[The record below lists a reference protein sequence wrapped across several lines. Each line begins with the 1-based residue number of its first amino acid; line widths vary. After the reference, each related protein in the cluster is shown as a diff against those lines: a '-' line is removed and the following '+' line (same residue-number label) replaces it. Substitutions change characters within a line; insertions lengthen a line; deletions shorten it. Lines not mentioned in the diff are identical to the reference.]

1 MNVNVPGV
9 IMEVVGGLGLFLYGM
24 DIMSAGM
31 RKIAGP
37 RLKKILATL
46 TSNRIM
52 GIFIG
57 IVITTFV
64 QSSSVST
71 VMTIGFINASLL
83 TLEQGLGVIFGAN
96 IGTTITGWLMAL
108 KLGKYGL
115 PIVGTGA
122 IFLIFS
128 KKEKHKLFAT
138 TMMGFGFIFFGL
150 NIMSNG
156 LNPLSNEPSFI
167 NFFHYFKADSYF
179 GVLKAA
185 FVGALFTGIVQSS
198 AATLGIT
205 ITLATQ
211 NLIDYPTAVALVVG
225 ENVGTTVTA
234 LIASVNASANSK
246 RAAYAH
252 TLINVA
258 GVIWVTAL
266 FWPYIKLLEYLVDPK
281 INMPGAIASAHTVFN
296 IVNVIIFTPFITPLA
311 NFLRRIVKDK
321 EEAFRITKL
330 SQLMLKIPTLVTEQT
345 KAEIN
350 VMHDKINTIF
360 YSLNEIYKDTA
371 KIEDEFEN
379 LLNIENDLDIY
390 EKEIADIN
398 FELMQKE
405 LMPSLVEET
414 RGNLVV
420 SDEYETISDYLV
432 RVANGLDKLRLDNL
446 ELTEN
451 KKNVL
456 DTLNNMVEEFFNKV
470 HKAYDKRDRGLFTSS
485 VKNYEEIKF
494 VYREAK
500 MEHFSIEHKDIPSKL
515 SSGYSELLNYYR
527 RTSDHIYNII
537 EHYAQI

>member
-1 MNVNVPGV
+1 MQL
-9 IMEVVGGLGLFLYGM
+9 VGGLGLFLYGM
-24 DIMSAGM
+24 DIMSTGM

-52 GIFIG
+52 GIIIG
-57 IVITTFV
+57 IIITAFV

-115 PIVGTGA
+115 PIVGIGA
-122 IFLIFS
+122 ILLIFS
-128 KKEKHKLFAT
+128 KKEKHKLYAT

-150 NIMSNG
+150 DLMSTG
-156 LNPLSNEPSFI
+156 LSPLSKDPSFI

-185 FVGALFTGIVQSS
+185 LVGALFTGVVQSS

-211 NLIDYPTAVALVVG
+211 GLIDYPTAVALVVG

-234 LIASVNASANSK
+234 LIASVTATANAK

-252 TLINVA
+252 SFINVA
-258 GVIWVTAL
+258 GVVWVTAL
-266 FWPYIKLLEYLVDPK
+266 FWPYVKFLEYFVHPQT
-281 INMPGAIASAHTVFN
+281 NMAGAIATSHTIFN
-296 IVNVIIFTPFITPLA
+296 IVNVILFTPFIKTLA
-311 NFLRRIVKDK
+311 NFLRKIVKDK
-321 EEAFRITKL
+321 EEEFRITKL
-330 SQLMLKIPTLVTEQT
+330 SHLMLKIPTLVTEQT

-350 VMHDKINTIF
+350 TMHDKINIIF
-360 YSLNEIYKDTA
+360 TSLSGIYKNTV
-371 KIEDEFEN
+371 KIENEFEN

-432 RVANGLDKLRLDNL
+432 RVANSLDKFRLDNL

-451 KKNVL
+451 KKIVL
-456 DTLNNMVEEFFNKV
+456 DTLNGLVEEFFNKV
-470 HKAYDKRDRGLFTSS
+470 HKAYNLKDGSLFTSA

>member
-470 HKAYDKRDRGLFTSS
+470 HKAYDTRDRGLFTSS